1 MSLTLTDL
9 LPVRRDRRK
18 HTHGGIVRKL
28 RAEIQELLDWQA
40 GADDYFERLTQDR
53 EQVYGAWQFA
63 EQCRQE
69 AETVAAC
76 LQSERDE
83 LLEESAEW
91 RVEAQTLRARLAPYL
106 AAEANATAVTVPP
119 MVRDTSATEDQ
130 ATGPID
136 VRGLRERFATGPVV
150 SLHHSPQA
158 ASPTHVPSWAETTP
172 LPVVDDTQPTH

>member
-1 MSLTLTDL
+1 MSITLTDL

-18 HTHGGIVRKL
+18 HTRSGIVRRL
-28 RAEIQELLDWQA
+28 RAEIQELLAWQA
-40 GADDYFERLTQDR
+40 GADDYFERLAQDR

-69 AETVAAC
+69 AETVAMCA
-76 LQSERDE
+76 
-83 LLEESAEW
+83 LEEKA
-91 RVEAQTLRARLAPYL
+91 AL
-106 AAEANATAVTVPP
+106 AAELAWWRERFGQQVADEINADRVTVPP
-119 MVRDTSATEDQ
+119 MVRDTSAMEDQ

-136 VRGLRERFATGPVV
+136 VRDLRERFATGPVV

-172 LPVVDDTQPTH
+172 LPVVGETQPTL